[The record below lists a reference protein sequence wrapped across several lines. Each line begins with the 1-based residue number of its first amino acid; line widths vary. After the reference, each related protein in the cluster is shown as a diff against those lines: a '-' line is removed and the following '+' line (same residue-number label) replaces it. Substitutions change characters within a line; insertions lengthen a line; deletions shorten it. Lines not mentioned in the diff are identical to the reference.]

1 MRYLV
6 SSAGV
11 DHQFTDDRT
20 KHHDD
25 RQFPQ
30 RVAETCFHGVQQRHQ
45 IHTGQHPDGQRRH
58 QQSHHRIDFELQIQY
73 QHQANAEYHPENV
86 KHMHNVLPYLVE
98 PLLFWATCYVNWST
112 IVAMNV
118 TSSDQ

>member
-1 MRYLV
+1 MPA
-6 SSAGV
+6 SIPTDSAA
-11 DHQFTDDRT
+11 TNKAT
-20 KHHDD
+20 
-25 RQFPQ
+25 
-30 RVAETCFHGVQQRHQ
+30 
-45 IHTGQHPDGQRRH
+45 
-58 QQSHHRIDFELQIQY
+58 IDFELQIQY
-73 QHQANAEYHPENV
+73 QHQTNAEYHPENV